1 MFAGMHAACLKHV
14 IFVGVPS
21 LPLQNVSFSRLLTPS
36 TLNTAQHTTLGEAT
50 QPSHLYFTTA
60 IYNGESLETTI

>member
-1 MFAGMHAACLKHV
+1 MFET
-14 IFVGVPS
+14 S
-21 LPLQNVSFSRLLTPS
+21 QPLQNVSSPSLLTPS
-36 TLNTAQHTTLGEAT
+36 TLNIAQHTTLGEAT

>member
-1 MFAGMHAACLKHV
+1 MFARIHAACLRL
-14 IFVGVPS
+14 ILFVGFPS
-21 LPLQNVSFSRLLTPS
+21 QPLQNVSSPSLLTPS
-36 TLNTAQHTTLGEAT
+36 TLNIAQHTMLGEAT

>member
-1 MFAGMHAACLKHV
+1 MFARIHAACLRLI
-14 IFVGVPS
+14 IFVGFPS
-21 LPLQNVSFSRLLTPS
+21 QPLQNVSSPSLLTPS

>member
-1 MFAGMHAACLKHV
+1 MFARIHAACLRLI
-14 IFVGVPS
+14 IFVGFPS
-21 LPLQNVSFSRLLTPS
+21 QPLQNVSSPSLLTPS
-36 TLNTAQHTTLGEAT
+36 TLNIAQHTTLGEAT